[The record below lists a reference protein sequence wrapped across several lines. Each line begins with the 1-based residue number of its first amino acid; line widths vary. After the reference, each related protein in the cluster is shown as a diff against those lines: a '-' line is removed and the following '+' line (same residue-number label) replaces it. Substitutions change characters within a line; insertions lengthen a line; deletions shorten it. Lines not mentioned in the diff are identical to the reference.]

1 MDAKLFELDSRME
14 VLREKLT
21 KFPPAVT
28 KDYRDRLDVS
38 WLFHDNA
45 LEGVVL
51 SYSELKAAIDQRII
65 SDVTL
70 IPMYEEVRLHKQAL
84 DWVREVGP
92 LADKTVDKS
101 GKVIAGKK
109 PVDVDLELVRKLYA
123 MLTPEAAAKGHP
135 YRKENPLHRLYYHE
149 IAAPDKI
156 APKMKKLGEWLESD
170 EFKDL
175 HPIRRATKAHFKLL
189 TIYPWT
195 KNSGKV
201 ARLLMNFILL
211 RHGHLPAV
219 VHSIERQR
227 YYEALRFDNETLL
240 NLILESMDNSIETTS
255 RFFTE
260 LDGLRIRRA
269 S

>member
-1 MDAKLFELDSRME
+1 MGMDAKLFELDSRME

-21 KFPPAVT
+21 KFPRAVT
-28 KDYRDRLDVS
+28 KDYQDRLDVS

-84 DWVREVGP
+84 DWVREVAP
-92 LADKTVDKS
+92 LT
-101 GKVIAGKK
+101 GKK
-109 PVDVDLELVRKLYA
+109 QLPIDLELVRKLYA
-123 MLTPEAAAKGHP
+123 MLTPEAAAKGFP

-156 APKMKKLGEWLESD
+156 VPRMKKLGEWMESD
-170 EFKDL
+170 EFGDL
-175 HPIRRATKAHFKLL
+175 HPVRRATKAHYKVLS
-189 TIYPWT
+189 IYPWT

-201 ARLLMNFILL
+201 ARLLMNFILR
-211 RHGHLPAV
+211 RHGPLPAV

-227 YYEALRFDNETLL
+227 YYEALRFDNEMLL

-260 LDGLRIRRA
+260 LSGLRIRRA

>member
-1 MDAKLFELDSRME
+1 MDAKFFELDSRME
-14 VLREKLT
+14 TLRAKLAS
-21 KFPPAVT
+21 FPAVLM
-28 KDYRDRLDVS
+28 KDYQDRLDVS

-84 DWVREVGP
+84 DWVREQAP
-92 LADKTVDKS
+92 AN
-101 GKVIAGKK
+101 GKK
-109 PVDVDLELVRKLYA
+109 GIPVDHELVRKLYA
-123 MLTPEAAAKGHP
+123 MLTPDAAAKGFP

-149 IAAPDKI
+149 ITPPDKI
-156 APKMKKLGEWLESD
+156 AQKMRKLGEWLESD
-170 EFKDL
+170 PFKDL
-175 HPIRRATKAHFKLL
+175 HPITRAAKAHYQLL
-189 TIYPWT
+189 KIYPWT

-211 RHGHLPAV
+211 RHGYLPAV

-227 YYEALRFDNETLL
+227 YYEALRFENDTLL
-240 NLILESMDNSIETTS
+240 NLIVESLENSIDTTDK
-255 RFFTE
+255 FFNE
-260 LDGLRIRRA
+260 LRGLRVKRA

>member
-1 MDAKLFELDSRME
+1 ME

-21 KFPPAVT
+21 KFPRAVT
-28 KDYRDRLDVS
+28 KDYQDRLDVS

-84 DWVREVGP
+84 DWVREVAP
-92 LADKTVDKS
+92 PTPKLT
-101 GKVIAGKK
+101 GKK
-109 PVDVDLELVRKLYA
+109 QVEVDLELVRKLYA
-123 MLTPEAAAKGHP
+123 MLTPEAASKGHP

-156 APKMKKLGEWLESD
+156 APKMKKLAEWLESD
-170 EFKDL
+170 EFNDL
-175 HPIRRATKAHFKLL
+175 HPVRRATKAHFKLL

-260 LDGLRIRRA
+260 LSGLRIRRA

>member
-1 MDAKLFELDSRME
+1 MGMDAKFFELDSRSE
-14 VLREKLT
+14 TLRTKLAS
-21 KFPPAVT
+21 FPASLI
-28 KDYRDRLDVS
+28 KDYQDRLDVS

-84 DWVREVGP
+84 DWVREQAPV
-92 LADKTVDKS
+92 T
-101 GKVIAGKK
+101 GKRAL
-109 PVDVDLELVRKLYA
+109 PVDDELVRKLYA
-123 MLTPEAAAKGHP
+123 LLTPEAAAKGYP
-135 YRKENPLHRLYYHE
+135 YRRENPLHRLYYHE

-156 APKMKKLGEWLESD
+156 AQLMRKLGDWLKSD
-170 EFKDL
+170 EFSDL
-175 HPIRRATKAHFKLL
+175 HPVTRATKAHFRLL
-189 TIYPWT
+189 KIYPWT

-211 RHGHLPAV
+211 RQGYLPAV

-227 YYEALRFDNETLL
+227 YYEALRFENDTLL
-240 NLILESMDNSIETTS
+240 NLIVESLENSIETTDK
-255 RFFTE
+255 FFTE
-260 LDGLRIRRA
+260 LGGLRIKRA

>member
-1 MDAKLFELDSRME
+1 MNMSGEMGMDAKLFELDVRAQG
-14 VLREKLT
+14 LREKLV
-21 KFPPAVT
+21 KFPAAII
-28 KDYRDRLDVS
+28 KDYQDRLDVS

-84 DWVREVGP
+84 DWVRENAP
-92 LADKTVDKS
+92 LT
-101 GKVIAGKK
+101 GKK
-109 PVDVDLELVRKLYA
+109 QVPVDLELVRHLYA
-123 MLTPEAAAKGHP
+123 MLTPEAASKGHP

-156 APKMKKLGEWLESD
+156 APRMKKLGEWLESD
-170 EFKDL
+170 EFHDL

-189 TIYPWT
+189 TVYPWT

-201 ARLLMNFILL
+201 ARLLMNFILIK
-211 RHGHLPAV
+211 HGYLPAV
-219 VHSIERQR
+219 IHSIERQR
-227 YYEALRFDNETLL
+227 YYEVLRFENDGLM
-240 NLILESMDNSIETTS
+240 NLVVESLENSIETTAK
-255 RFFTE
+255 F
-260 LDGLRIRRA
+260 LDEINGLRVKRA